1 MANHFFDSSGLVK
14 RYNSETGTNW
24 ILNIYRPSRR
34 QIIHIAQIS
43 LVEVTA
49 ALSRRAKGKKLTSN
63 YQRAIRRFERDVQ
76 SRFSVYKI
84 SDKVI
89 AEAVNLAK
97 KHGLRGYDAVQLAVA
112 LEIAKELDLF
122 GFSPLIFVSADSEL
136 NSAAKAE
143 GLTVENPN
151 NYP

>member
-1 MANHFFDSSGLVK
+1 MAHHFFDSSGLVK
-14 RYNSETGTNW
+14 RYNSETGTSW
-24 ILNIYRPSRR
+24 VLGIYRPSHR

-49 ALSRRAKGKKLTSN
+49 ALTRRARGNKLTTN
-63 YQRAIRRFERDVQ
+63 YQRVIRRFERDVQ

-97 KHGLRGYDAVQLAVA
+97 KHGLRGYDAVQLTVA
-112 LEIAKELDLF
+112 LEITKELNLL
-122 GFSPLIFVSADSEL
+122 GFSPLTFVSADNDL
-136 NSAAKAE
+136 NTAAKTE
-143 GLTVENPN
+143 SLTVENPN

>member
-1 MANHFFDSSGLVK
+1 MANYFFDSSGLVK
-14 RYNSETGTNW
+14 RYNAEIGTNW
-24 ILNIYRPSRR
+24 VLDIYRPSRR
-34 QIIHIAQIS
+34 QIIYIAQLS

-49 ALSRRAKGKKLTSN
+49 ALSRRAKGKKLSSN
-63 YQRAIRRFERDVQ
+63 YQRSIRRFERDGQ

-84 SDKVI
+84 NDKVI

-97 KHGLRGYDAVQLAVA
+97 KYGLRGYDAVQLAGA
-112 LEIAKELDLF
+112 LEIAGELNIF
-122 GFSPLIFVSADSEL
+122 GFSPLIFVSADNEL
-136 NSAAKAE
+136 NTAANAE

>member
-1 MANHFFDSSGLVK
+1 MANYFFDSSGLVK
-14 RYNSETGTNW
+14 RYNFETGTNW
-24 ILNIYRPSRR
+24 VLKIYRPSQRH
-34 QIIHIAQIS
+34 ILHIAQIS

-49 ALSRRAKGKKLTSN
+49 ALTRRAKGKKLTTD
-63 YQRAIRRFERDVQ
+63 YQKAINRFERDVQ

-89 AEAVNLAK
+89 AAAVKLAA
-97 KHGLRGYDAVQLAVA
+97 KHGLRGYDAVQIAVA
-112 LEIAKELDLF
+112 LEIEGELNSL
-122 GFSPLIFVSADSEL
+122 GFPPLIFVSADNGL
-136 NSAAKAE
+136 NTAANAE